1 MNQTYCISSSQLPYE
16 SGSTIR
22 AWRAGSQVE
31 RVSHAEEF
39 LMTMVLKSLDKQ
51 GNKRVRQAT
60 GIAISLPLADAR
72 SVISSDPSE
81 S

>member
-1 MNQTYCISSSQLPYE
+1 MNQTYCISSSQPPYE
-16 SGSTIR
+16 SGFTIR
-22 AWRAGSQVE
+22 AWRASSQVE
-31 RVSHAEEF
+31 WVSHAGEF
-39 LMTMVLKSLDKQ
+39 LMTMVLKSLDRY

-72 SVISSDPSE
+72 SVISSDPVE

>member
-1 MNQTYCISSSQLPYE
+1 MNQTYCISSSQPPYE
-16 SGSTIR
+16 SGFTIR
-22 AWRAGSQVE
+22 AWRASSQVE
-31 RVSHAEEF
+31 RVSHAGEF
-39 LMTMVLKSLDKQ
+39 LMTMVLKSLDRY